1 MVSSVA
7 SICFHSQSRS
17 HIYNSV
23 CNYMQAEDKL
33 NKIQVLKEND
43 NKMKTDIAVSQV
55 FERNMTGNLMP
66 KLEICAEIYSNVE

>member
-1 MVSSVA
+1 
-7 SICFHSQSRS
+7 
-17 HIYNSV
+17 
-23 CNYMQAEDKL
+23 MQAEDKL